1 VDTAKKNKQSRKSE
15 STTLN
20 ARGLNLKAH
29 YRHEFPKW
37 MKKLRAKGE
46 EDQFFLDL
54 QRRYEETEASLAQQD
69 LPPGGAQE
77 ILSEM
82 YYPVDEPPGRLDSPI
97 MH

>member
-1 VDTAKKNKQSRKSE
+1 MNKKQQPNNPEAAK
-15 STTLN
+15 LN

-37 MKKLRAKGE
+37 MKRLRAKGE

-82 YYPVDEPPGRLDSPI
+82 YYPVDETPGRLDSPI